1 MNTKPTRKKW
11 TRTEWLLLLAPLM
24 IVIGLGAMNFAPQ
37 LQRAWREWR
46 EYGNNRPYAILR
58 LQPYMNNQKVARFFD
73 SFAFSPD
80 GKSIVIAETTLES
93 WLGTFAPSP
102 THVHLWR
109 IGTDLPVFS
118 WESPLHPN
126 SFVSQIRYSDE
137 KTVSIAGTL
146 FKAPP
151 TKVFYEEKRDT
162 RNGRLISR
170 QSLKLS
176 PKRDNPAGVESIT
189 PSNSSSPKFLER
201 KKDGVSVKV
210 SFSETAIQRPKNV
223 KPYLVGKYVKVQFF
237 AEVVDAKQRSKHRF
251 ALTAFND
258 INIKNRSSFKSI
270 GVAFSPDLRFLF
282 VFMQD
287 RDSRYGAA
295 PPKVTVEVF
304 DTRSRKSLW
313 RQSYNENFVQAVAF
327 SSRGLLAMSETRGG
341 ITVGSNPT
349 TWSTRTELRSIQTGQ
364 LLRVLQ
370 KEGING
376 LAALNNMQFSPDGKL
391 LAVPQDDRLELWD
404 VSDLN

>member
-11 TRTEWLLLLAPLM
+11 TRTEWLLLLAPLV
-24 IVIGLGAMNFAPQ
+24 VIAGLGAMNFAPQ
-37 LQRAWREWR
+37 LQREWREWR

-223 KPYLVGKYVKVQFF
+223 TPYLVGKYVKVQFF

-270 GVAFSPDLRFLF
+270 GVAFSLDLRFLF

-287 RDSRYGAA
+287 RDGRVFAA
-295 PPKVTVEVF
+295 PSKRVIEVF
-304 DTRSRKSLW
+304 DARSRKSLW
-313 RQSYNENFVQAVAF
+313 RQNYDDNFNAVAF
-327 SSRGLLAMSETRGG
+327 SSRGTLAIAQTQGRGSANG
-341 ITVGSNPT
+341 PS